1 MNAIL
6 LAAGYGKR
14 LSPITKK
21 TPKCLVKIG
30 KRRLLG
36 IWINKLISLGVKR
49 ILVNTH
55 YLSEQVVDFINKSKH
70 KKKIKIFYE
79 KKLLGTAQ
87 TVFRNRKFLDKN
99 DSLIIHADNFCVD
112 NLKKLVLFH
121 RKRPKKCCMTMMTFS
136 CSEPRLYGIV
146 EINDSGIVKK
156 MHEKSRKPPSNIAN
170 TAIYIVSKKF
180 FKDIKKIKKL
190 KNISTDV
197 IPFFLG
203 KIFTYHTKKPFFDI
217 GSLKYL
223 KKANELSKK

>member
-30 KRRLLG
+30 QRRLLG

-49 ILVNTH
+49 ILLTPIIYQNKLI
-55 YLSEQVVDFINKSKH
+55 LSINQNI
-70 KKKIKIFYE
+70 KKIKIFYE

-112 NLKKLVLFH
+112 NLKI
-121 RKRPKKCCMTMMTFS
+121 S
-136 CSEPRLYGIV
+136 S
-146 EINDSGIVKK
+146 
-156 MHEKSRKPPSNIAN
+156 
-170 TAIYIVSKKF
+170 VSPQK
-180 FKDIKKIKKL
+180 
-190 KNISTDV
+190 
-197 IPFFLG
+197 
-203 KIFTYHTKKPFFDI
+203 TKKVLYDNDDFFMLRTKIIRNSRD
-217 GSLKYL
+217 
-223 KKANELSKK
+223 